1 MFDFHK
7 LEVYK
12 KIRAINTSLEPI
24 LKRITEYERRNQLTK
39 ASLSVQLNLAE
50 GTGRFSRAEKR
61 RFYIISRASV
71 YECVA
76 ILDFLLD
83 LSIISTKDYESL
95 YQQFEEIS
103 KMLYAMITKLDS

>member
-12 KIRAINTSLEPI
+12 KIREINISLEPVMKKI
-24 LKRITEYERRNQLTK
+24 PEYERRNQLTK

-50 GTGRFSRAEKR
+50 GTGRFTRAEKR

-76 ILDFLLD
+76 LFDFLSD
-83 LSIISTKDYESL
+83 LKIVSKEEYDYFT
-95 YQQFEEIS
+95 QKFEEIS
-103 KMLYAMITKLDS
+103 KMLFAMIKKLES